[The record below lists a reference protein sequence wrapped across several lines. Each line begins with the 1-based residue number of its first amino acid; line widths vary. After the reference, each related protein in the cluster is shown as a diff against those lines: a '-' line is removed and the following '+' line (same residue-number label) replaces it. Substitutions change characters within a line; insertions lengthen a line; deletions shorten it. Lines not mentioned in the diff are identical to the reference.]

1 MAAQQPP
8 KPQEIVYADM
18 SSKKASVTL
27 AVKPQAGVVVK
38 EYVSFSADS
47 STLAAAGARKQPAR
61 TYAVIRDRSSVS
73 LERESENEPRT
84 RRVDAPAAFGGTRVG
99 FTKLKTR

>member
-8 KPQEIVYADM
+8 KNQEIVYADM

-38 EYVSFSADS
+38 EYVSFSGEV
-47 STLAAAGARKQPAR
+47 AAGARKQPTR
-61 TYAVIRDRSSVS
+61 TYAVIRDRCSLS

-84 RRVDAPAAFGGTRVG
+84 RRVEAPPAFGGTRVG